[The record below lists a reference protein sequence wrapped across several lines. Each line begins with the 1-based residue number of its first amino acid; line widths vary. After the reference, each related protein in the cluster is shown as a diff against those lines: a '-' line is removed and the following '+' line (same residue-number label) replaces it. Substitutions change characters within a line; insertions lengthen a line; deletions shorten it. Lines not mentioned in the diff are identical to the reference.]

1 MMKKHPMLACAS
13 ALLLATVACV
23 DADQGDAVQDEPA
36 ANAGAAAAPAAAPA
50 EQAKPAAPAAQSP
63 AAPPAQAPA
72 AAPTKFVPPIRGQ
85 AELGILRPVTKR
97 EGKEVVTVIK
107 VKNLSTTGSIAGLK
121 LDEFWYDKAGNPVTG
136 DTYRHRK
143 PLLPEEVIEITLRT
157 PVDPK
162 MHQNQYNFSHANGT
176 IKAKTMPKF

>member
-1 MMKKHPMLACAS
+1 MNKHLRLACGS
-13 ALLLATVACV
+13 AILLLVSVGCTE
-23 DADQGDAVQDEPA
+23 QPDAVADAEAPA
-36 ANAGAAAAPAAAPA
+36 AEAAPATPAAEP
-50 EQAKPAAPAAQSP
+50 QAKPAAGATPAGAAQTPP
-63 AAPPAQAPA
+63 AAPA
-72 AAPTKFVPPIRGQ
+72 KFVPPIRGQ
-85 AELGILRPVTKR
+85 AELGILKPVTKR
-97 EGKEVVTVIK
+97 DGKDIVTVIK

-143 PLLPEEVIEITLRT
+143 PLMPEEVIEITLRT

-162 MHQNQYNFSHANGT
+162 MHQNQYNFSHANGP